1 MIPKFPPR
9 LCSQF
14 HYWNFSWLLQ
24 HFSLS
29 ISDGVI
35 QRVCCLF
42 VSLGVKFPHQGLNRN
57 LQTFILFITCR
68 QPILK
73 SESVF
78 FSTRWNFSIE
88 IKINKKS
95 QSNHLFH
102 SKKPICNSLKIS
114 KEEFHEKIVIQAFL
128 DLRWTL
134 NEESENHVIN
144 VTSIERT
151 LQ

>member
-9 LCSQF
+9 LCSQTRFNSTIGIF
-14 HYWNFSWLLQ
+14 HDFFN
-24 HFSLS
+24 
-29 ISDGVI
+29 ISHY
-35 QRVCCLF
+35 QYLMESFKEF

-128 DLRWTL
+128 DLRC
-134 NEESENHVIN
+134 
-144 VTSIERT
+144 
-151 LQ
+151 

>member
-1 MIPKFPPR
+1 MIPKFHPR
-9 LCSQF
+9 FCSQTKF
-14 HYWNFSWLLQ
+14 NSTIGIFSWLLQ

-35 QRVCCLF
+35 QRVCFIGGQIPTSRLEQKSPNFYF
-42 VSLGVKFPHQGLNRN
+42 VHHMSTTNFE
-57 LQTFILFITCR
+57 IWIC
-68 QPILK
+68 
-73 SESVF
+73 F

-128 DLRWTL
+128 DLRC
-134 NEESENHVIN
+134 
-144 VTSIERT
+144 
-151 LQ
+151 